1 MTIESFQ
8 LLESPDSPAWAE
20 RREPIVP
27 HLQRGALSEAGPYY
41 GPFKLINTFPFIF
54 KMQS

>member
-54 KMQS
+54 KIQS